1 MAEGTREYKR
11 LESMLKESDQKR
23 EKDLARVEGGLSRV
37 EGRLDTALEE
47 LKSMM
52 NGMTLQM
59 NGMTLQHNEMRMQLG
74 NRDREQGSN
83 GGSILGNPMMNQG
96 EGQSGGGYNHKY
108 ATKLDFPRFGGEG
121 VDEWIFRVEQ
131 FFALD
136 RIPEGSK
143 IHVVSLHLDGG
154 VLHWHKNLVKTKG
167 RMPEWEEYK
176 EAIRSRFG
184 ILAYHDP
191 MAEMKKL
198 KQTGTLQQYLMAFD
212 ALMDKA
218 QLSEEQ
224 ALSCFLAGLKHEL
237 EMVVRMFNPKKLQ
250 DAYSLARL
258 Q

>member
-1 MAEGTREYKR
+1 M
-11 LESMLKESDQKR
+11 
-23 EKDLARVEGGLSRV
+23 
-37 EGRLDTALEE
+37 
-47 LKSMM
+47 
-52 NGMTLQM
+52 
-59 NGMTLQHNEMRMQLG
+59 
-74 NRDREQGSN
+74 
-83 GGSILGNPMMNQG
+83 
-96 EGQSGGGYNHKY
+96 
-108 ATKLDFPRFGGEG
+108 
-121 VDEWIFRVEQ
+121 
-131 FFALD
+131 
-136 RIPEGSK
+136 
-143 IHVVSLHLDGG
+143 VSLHLDGG

-198 KQTGTLQQYLMAFD
+198 KQTGTLQEYLMAFD

-250 DAYSLARL
+250 EAYSLAKL
-258 Q
+258 QDALKNDPTKPGYMPRRDIGNRFGEGQNMGSAFKNFSSVGTSSNGIGSKGNSVNTVPRRTLNLTPKQLEEKRMKN